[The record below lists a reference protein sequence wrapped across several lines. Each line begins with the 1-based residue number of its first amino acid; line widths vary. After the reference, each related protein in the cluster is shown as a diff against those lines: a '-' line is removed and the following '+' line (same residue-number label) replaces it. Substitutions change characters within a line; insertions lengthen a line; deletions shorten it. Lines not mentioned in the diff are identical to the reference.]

1 MPDALRHRP
10 RLLAALVFG
19 GAGLLLPTLWFLP
32 VIGPSHNAVVLTL
45 YIGLPGLA
53 AAVAGAIGEPWL
65 DPARCRSGG
74 RAVARG
80 AGIAAGALVVFAPL
94 LALGLK
100 WTEPGWTNPLGLT
113 ALILWFSLVAVGW
126 AVALV
131 GGVAGWLV
139 WRWRQRT
146 ASAVDTRSAKA

>member
-1 MPDALRHRP
+1 MPAALQNRP

-19 GAGLLLPTLWFLP
+19 GAGLLLPTLWYLP
-32 VIGPSHNAVVLTL
+32 VIGPSRNAVVMTL

-53 AAVAGAIGEPWL
+53 AAVAGAVGEPWL

-100 WTEPGWTNPLGLT
+100 WTEPGWSNPLGLA
-113 ALILWFSLVAVGW
+113 ALILWFSVIAVGW
-126 AVALV
+126 AVAVV

-146 ASAVDTRSAKA
+146 ARAADAGSAQA